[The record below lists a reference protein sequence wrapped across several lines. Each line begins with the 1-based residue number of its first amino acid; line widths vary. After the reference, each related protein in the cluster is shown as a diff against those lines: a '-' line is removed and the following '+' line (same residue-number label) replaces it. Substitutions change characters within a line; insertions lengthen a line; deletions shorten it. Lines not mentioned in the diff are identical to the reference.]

1 MLSLESTLFEKAR
14 LARSFPTVIGP
25 FGTEALVPNGQCT
38 LAPALPV
45 CVDELHRHIVAHAP
59 LSQLISNLQRAL
71 PSRGSVVDVIL
82 CEAQVGQKILGLEG
96 IQRLANEQLGKP
108 SLSELAA
115 ELGTR
120 VLAARQ

>member
-1 MLSLESTLFEKAR
+1 LFEKAR
-14 LARSFPTVIGP
+14 LARSFPNVIGP

-45 CVDELHRHIVAHAP
+45 GFDELHRHIVAHAP

-108 SLSELAA
+108 SLSELAP

>member
-1 MLSLESTLFEKAR
+1 MLGLESTLFEKAR

-45 CVDELHRHIVAHAP
+45 GVDELHRQIIAHAS
-59 LSQLISNLQRAL
+59 LSQLVSNLQRAL
-71 PSRGSVVDVIL
+71 PSRSSVVDVIL
-82 CEAQVGQKILGLEG
+82 CEAQVGQKILGLERV
-96 IQRLANEQLGKP
+96 QRLADERLGKP

>member
-1 MLSLESTLFEKAR
+1 MLSLESALFEKAR

-25 FGTEALVPNGQCT
+25 FRPEALVPSGERT

-45 CVDELHRHIVAHAP
+45 GVDELHRQFVAHAS

-82 CEAQVGQKILGLEG
+82 CEAQVGQKILGLQR
-96 IQRLANEQLGKP
+96 IQRLANAQLGKP

-115 ELGTR
+115 ELGAR

>member
-25 FGTEALVPNGQCT
+25 FRTETLVPDGQRT

-45 CVDELHRHIVAHAP
+45 GVDELHRQIVAHAS
-59 LSQLISNLQRAL
+59 LSQLISNLQRTL
-71 PSRGSVVDVIL
+71 PSCGSVVDVIL
-82 CEAQVGQKILGLEG
+82 CKAQVGQKFLGLQRV
-96 IQRLANEQLGKP
+96 QRLADEQLGKA

-115 ELGTR
+115 ELGAR